1 MRCFFTLCTILLCC
15 STAAAQV
22 VVCEEDG
29 CPRSVAEEC
38 DSLVNDTVRTERLQL
53 ETDSVINK
61 KEKFR
66 AEQVF
71 DILDSAFVR
80 LPQMEE
86 TIADSLHIPFSK
98 FLKMSLKQKKRLLA
112 NFFGNQIEKLNNI
125 DTTYITP
132 QLYEYAVML
141 QNTNTFERF
150 TMHSTGD
157 KEQSLRFA
165 PNPTFRLGGY
175 FGWRW
180 LFLGYT
186 FDVGKIMGIKHGNT
200 RKTEVDLSFYT
211 SRLGVDLYYRKTGND
226 FRITNLEKLFS
237 SDNPRPDDLSRDF
250 SGLNLHTRGLNVY
263 YIFNHRYFSYP
274 AAFSQT
280 TVQRRSCG
288 SFKLGLSMTHHRVS
302 LNVAKFDERIT
313 PLLDPTMFFS
323 DVKYNDYNLNFGYAY
338 NWVFDRDWLFA
349 FSFSPG
355 ISYNVTYYHT
365 GENGEEV
372 TEGNI
377 SLPTLQNFSLD
388 RLNLDFI
395 VRAGLVYNNTRY
407 FAGISFILHSF
418 DYKNK
423 SINFNNSFGSIN
435 LYFGFNFKR
444 RKT

>member
-1 MRCFFTLCTILLCC
+1 
-15 STAAAQV
+15 
-22 VVCEEDG
+22 
-29 CPRSVAEEC
+29 
-38 DSLVNDTVRTERLQL
+38 
-53 ETDSVINK
+53 
-61 KEKFR
+61 
-66 AEQVF
+66 
-71 DILDSAFVR
+71 
-80 LPQMEE
+80 
-86 TIADSLHIPFSK
+86 
-98 FLKMSLKQKKRLLA
+98 
-112 NFFGNQIEKLNNI
+112 
-125 DTTYITP
+125 
-132 QLYEYAVML
+132 
-141 QNTNTFERF
+141 
-150 TMHSTGD
+150 MHSTGD